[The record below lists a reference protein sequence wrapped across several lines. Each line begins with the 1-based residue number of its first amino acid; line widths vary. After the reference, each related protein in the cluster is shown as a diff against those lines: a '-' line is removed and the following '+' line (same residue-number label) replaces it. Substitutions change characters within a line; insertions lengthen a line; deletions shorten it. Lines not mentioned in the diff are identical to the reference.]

1 MKIWVTASSI
11 HTWVDL
17 HIKRPSTFLRGMGYM
32 ESVDWV
38 SRIGIKKLL
47 KGTGKKLPSYGSK
60 TILELELTIKG
71 KE

>member
-11 HTWVDL
+11 PEWVDL
-17 HIKRPSTFLRGMGYM
+17 HIKRPSGFLKGIGYF
-32 ESVDWV
+32 SGVDWV

-47 KGTGKKLPSYGSK
+47 RRTGKKLPVYGSK